1 MGAAPRWGKGEVW
14 APYLGPPPL
23 ETRVWGGWERGPGC
37 GNNPHGLQCA
47 ARRRTRSVS
56 FGEQRELGL
65 KCQQS
70 YDKAK
75 PKVWGV
81 TLKLVIRAKACFVCL
96 FSFQKL
102 AATSTGYPLENPCAS
117 WGYGRPDPPD
127 CALAAG
133 PHPCRRHYGSQ
144 STRILPY
151 GTPVSTCSFTR
162 SFRITHSSWFLH
174 PHKHFHS
181 DFLLNK

>member
-14 APYLGPPPL
+14 APYLAPPPL

-65 KCQQS
+65 KGQQS
-70 YDKAK
+70 YASCWPK
-75 PKVWGV
+75 PKVWSV
-81 TLKLVIRAKACFVCL
+81 TPKLVIRAKACFVCL

-117 WGYGRPDPPD
+117 WGYGRPDPPVTVPLLQGHIHAD
-127 CALAAG
+127 GVTDPKAPGSSLMGHPFHPAPSLEASGSLIALG
-133 PHPCRRHYGSQ
+133 FYIFT
-144 STRILPY
+144 STSIL
-151 GTPVSTCSFTR
+151 TFC
-162 SFRITHSSWFLH
+162 
-174 PHKHFHS
+174 
-181 DFLLNK
+181 

>member
-14 APYLGPPPL
+14 DPYLGPPPL

-70 YDKAK
+70 YASCWPK

-81 TLKLVIRAKACFVCL
+81 TAKVVIRAKACFIYL

-102 AATSTGYPLENPCAS
+102 AATSTGYPLENSC
-117 WGYGRPDPPD
+117 PDPPVTVPLLQGHIHAD
-127 CALAAG
+127 GITDPKAPGSSLMGHPFQPAPSLEASGSLIALG
-133 PHPCRRHYGSQ
+133 FYIFT
-144 STRILPY
+144 STSIL
-151 GTPVSTCSFTR
+151 TFC
-162 SFRITHSSWFLH
+162 
-174 PHKHFHS
+174 
-181 DFLLNK
+181 